1 TSECPPLI
9 CKPALVD
16 EMIGYMKELGIPNLM
31 GYPGIQASASE
42 DFALISEKIPS
53 AFMYLS
59 AGYLDERGGYSA
71 HNPKARF
78 NEDVLPIG
86 ASCLA
91 HCAQQWLKNNK

>member
-1 TSECPPLI
+1 MNYFERAT
-9 CKPALVD
+9 AL
-16 EMIGYMKELGIPNLM
+16 MPELVENRRYFHTNAEVGV
-31 GYPGIQASASE
+31 
-42 DFALISEKIPS
+42 
-53 AFMYLS
+53 
-59 AGYLDERGGYSA
+59 